1 MKRLHYILL
10 SFLGFT
16 LLMNCKNSSEN
27 KEEAP
32 KKTETIDDRIFISTA
47 QWQENKME
55 LVQLTKQDIP
65 QGIKATGT
73 IDVPPKNKA
82 VVSAF
87 MGGYVKN
94 TPLLVGDKVK
104 KGQRLLTIESP
115 EFVTIQQNYLEE
127 SQKLEFLKSE
137 FERQKTLFE
146 EKITSKKKYLQAK
159 SEYNTAIARFNGL
172 RKQLQLLNINPAKVS
187 VSSIVSTVGIYAPIA
202 GSITKINVV
211 TGSYISPSTEILEL
225 VNNNHMHVELSV
237 FEKDA
242 IKLKKG
248 QKISFKIPELSEKT
262 FDAVVH
268 LVGKSI
274 NKDRRVE
281 VHGHIDKSA
290 QNNFLTGMFVD
301 AVIETSKTEAT
312 VLPETAVVEVDNIFY
327 GLVFNE
333 KNDKGYYFDQK
344 ELKTGTS
351 LDNFT
356 EVKETTSI
364 TNKTQF
370 LKKGAF
376 NLLGE

>member
-10 SFLGFT
+10 SFLGFI
-16 LLMNCKNSSEN
+16 LLMNCKSSSEN
-27 KEEAP
+27 KEEAQE
-32 KKTETIDDRIFISTA
+32 KTETVDDRIFISTA

-65 QGIKATGT
+65 QGIKATGM

-82 VVSAF
+82 VVSTF

-104 KGQRLLTIESP
+104 KGQRLLTIENP

-127 SQKLEFLKSE
+127 SQKLAFLKTE

-146 EKITSKKKYLQAK
+146 EKITSKKKYLQVK
-159 SEYNTAIARFNGL
+159 SEYNTAIARSNGL
-172 RKQLQLLNINPAKVS
+172 RKQLQLLNINPTNISAT
-187 VSSIVSTVGIYAPIA
+187 SIVSTVGIYAPIT

-248 QKISFKIPELSEKT
+248 QKISFKIPELSENT
-262 FDAVVH
+262 FNAVVH

-281 VHGHIDKSA
+281 VHGHMDKSA

-301 AVIETSKTEAT
+301 AIIEISKAEAN
-312 VLPETAVVEVDNIFY
+312 VLPETAIVEVDNLFY
-327 GLVFNE
+327 GLVLNE
-333 KNDKGYYFDQK
+333 KNDKGYYFNQK
-344 ELKTGTS
+344 ELQIGIS
-351 LDNFT
+351 LDSFT
-356 EVKETTSI
+356 EIKETATI

-370 LKKGAF
+370 LKKGVF
-376 NLLGE
+376 DLLYR

>member
-16 LLMNCKNSSEN
+16 LLMNCKISSEN

-55 LVQLTKQDIP
+55 LVQLKKQNIP

-172 RKQLQLLNINPAKVS
+172 RKQLQLLHINPAKVS
-187 VSSIVSTVGIYAPIA
+187 ASSIVSTVGIYAPIA

-281 VHGHIDKSA
+281 VHGHIDKST

-312 VLPETAVVEVDNIFY
+312 VLPETAVVEVDNVFY

-333 KNDKGYYFDQK
+333 KDDKGYYFDQK
-344 ELKTGTS
+344 EVKIGTS

-356 EVKETTSI
+356 EIKETTSI

-370 LKKGAF
+370 LKKGIF